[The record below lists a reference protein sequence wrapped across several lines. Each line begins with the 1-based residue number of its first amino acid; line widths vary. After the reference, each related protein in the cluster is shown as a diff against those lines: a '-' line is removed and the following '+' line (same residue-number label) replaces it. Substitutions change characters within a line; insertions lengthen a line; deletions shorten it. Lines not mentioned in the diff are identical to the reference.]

1 MTFSLLAL
9 FAPGCASHHPH
20 ADRTPWDVHPEVVLG
35 EVRVI
40 PAMVL
45 APPPAPTMT
54 DMLSAPLSAEF
65 SAGRLQRAAELK
77 ALPDALHH
85 DLAGAFY
92 AALPEGWR
100 GHLRD
105 GAMPATARQRVERA
119 LTDEAGLD
127 DALAEAAAQVGGDAA
142 LFVWVRSIEAQPLT
156 SSHLIGE
163 LVFQDGLPVVVDW
176 TEEPYA
182 VRVELGLALVS
193 REGLVL
199 FRCEDQYT
207 GLLSAGHPLDLM
219 SLEIAQDAVA
229 QIAPVWL
236 GEDQGALV
244 EAAPL
249 D

>member
-1 MTFSLLAL
+1 MTFSLFAL
-9 FAPGCASHHPH
+9 LAPGCASHHPH
-20 ADRTPWDVHPEVVLG
+20 ADRTPWDIHPEVVLG
-35 EVRVI
+35 EVRVV
-40 PAMVL
+40 PALVL
-45 APPPAPTMT
+45 TPPPAPTMT
-54 DMLSAPLSAEF
+54 DMLSTPLSAEF
-65 SAGRLQRAAELK
+65 SAGRLQRAAELES
-77 ALPDALHH
+77 LPDALRH

-105 GAMPATARQRVERA
+105 GELSAPARQRVERA
-119 LTDEAGLD
+119 LTESAGLD
-127 DALAEAAAQVGGDAA
+127 AALAEAAAQVGGDAA
-142 LFVWVRSIEAQPLT
+142 LFVWVRSVEGQPLT
-156 SSHLIGE
+156 STHLIGE
-163 LVFQDGLPVVVDW
+163 LVLQDGLPVVVDW

-193 REGLVL
+193 REGVVL

-229 QIAPVWL
+229 QITPVWL
-236 GEDQGALV
+236 GEDRGALV

>member
-1 MTFSLLAL
+1 
-9 FAPGCASHHPH
+9 
-20 ADRTPWDVHPEVVLG
+20 
-35 EVRVI
+35 VRVV
-40 PAMVL
+40 PALVL
-45 APPPAPTMT
+45 TPPPAPTMT

-65 SAGRLQRAAELK
+65 SAGRLQRATELA

-85 DLAGAFY
+85 DLAGALY

-105 GAMPATARQRVERA
+105 GVISAPARQRVERA
-119 LTDEAGLD
+119 LTESAGLD

-142 LFVWVRSIEAQPLT
+142 LFVWVRSVEGSPLT
-156 SSHLIGE
+156 STHLIGE
-163 LVFQDGLPVVVDW
+163 LVLQDGLPVVVDW
-176 TEEPYA
+176 AEEPYA

-193 REGLVL
+193 REGIVL

-229 QIAPVWL
+229 QIAQLWL
-236 GEDQGALV
+236 GEDRGALV